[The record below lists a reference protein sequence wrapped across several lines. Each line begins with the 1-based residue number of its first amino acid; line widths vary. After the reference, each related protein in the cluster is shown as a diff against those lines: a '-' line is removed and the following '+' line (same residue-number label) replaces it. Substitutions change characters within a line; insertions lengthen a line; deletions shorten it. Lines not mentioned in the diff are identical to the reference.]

1 MGLAEDERTALG
13 ARWQRIVTLL
23 DERELDALYV
33 TAGPNF
39 RWLAG
44 GSPYPGGLP
53 IWLSALII
61 SAGGSGLAVISDMH
75 AEILDLDGT
84 GIGDVITYADGDDTS
99 KVLGRALS
107 AAGITAGSRLGVEE
121 NIPFADTQAIHQV
134 SPHIVLESAQ
144 SVFDRVRAVKDDV
157 EIALLRRSGAAVDAA
172 YEAARDTTRAGSTMA
187 DAGVAMY
194 RAMIEAGSTQPH
206 VSGSFRRYQER
217 TLRAGDVLDIDI
229 GADMSGYSVD
239 TARNIFI
246 GDPGAEMREQ
256 HEMLERSYAASASLV
271 RPGVPVSAIHDACAG
286 VLAEAGK
293 RQTWKVGHGVGL
305 AEGHEAPLLQPGND
319 TPLEAGMVFTID
331 PGYFLRLNEPLHIE
345 ETVLVTD
352 DGCERMTR
360 FPLGILVV

>member
-1 MGLAEDERTALG
+1 MSLAEDERTALG

-134 SPHIVLESAQ
+134 SPHIRSSTVSAQ
-144 SVFDRVRAVKDDV
+144 SRTTSRSRCCAAPAQRSTPPTRQRATRP
-157 EIALLRRSGAAVDAA
+157 APARRWPMQAS
-172 YEAARDTTRAGSTMA
+172 RC
-187 DAGVAMY
+187 
-194 RAMIEAGSTQPH
+194 
-206 VSGSFRRYQER
+206 
-217 TLRAGDVLDIDI
+217 
-229 GADMSGYSVD
+229 
-239 TARNIFI
+239 TAR
-246 GDPGAEMREQ
+246 
-256 HEMLERSYAASASLV
+256 
-271 RPGVPVSAIHDACAG
+271 
-286 VLAEAGK
+286 
-293 RQTWKVGHGVGL
+293 
-305 AEGHEAPLLQPGND
+305 
-319 TPLEAGMVFTID
+319 
-331 PGYFLRLNEPLHIE
+331 
-345 ETVLVTD
+345 
-352 DGCERMTR
+352 
-360 FPLGILVV
+360 

>member
-1 MGLAEDERTALG
+1 MGLAQDVRAALG
-13 ARWQRIVTLL
+13 TRWQRIVARVA
-23 DERELDALYV
+23 ERELDALYV

-53 IWLSALII
+53 VWLSALII
-61 SAGGSGLAVISDMH
+61 SADGRGLAVISDMH
-75 AEILDLDGT
+75 AEILDLEGT
-84 GIGDVITYADGDDTS
+84 GIGDVITYPDGDDTL

-107 AAGITAGSRLGVEE
+107 AAGLGAGSRVGVEE
-121 NIPFADTQAIHQV
+121 TIPFADTQAILQV
-134 SPHIVLESAQ
+134 SPRIVLESAQ
-144 SVFDRVRAVKDDV
+144 SIFDGLRSIKDDV

-206 VSGSFRRYQER
+206 VSGSFRSYRER
-217 TLRAGDVLDIDI
+217 TLKAGDVLDIDI

-246 GDPGAEMREQ
+246 GDPRPELVEQ
-256 HEMLERSYAASASLV
+256 HELLERAYAASVAV
-271 RPGVPVSAIHDACAG
+271 TRPGVPVSAIHDACAG

-305 AEGHEAPLLQPGND
+305 TEGHEAPLLQPGND
-319 TPLEAGMVFTID
+319 TPLEPGMVFTID
-331 PGYFLRLNEPLHIE
+331 PGFFLSLNEPLHIE

-352 DGCERMTR
+352 DGCERMTN
-360 FPLGILVV
+360 FPLGMFVV